1 MLQITDAFVTE
12 LRRVIEEMFGTD
24 PQSSASFGRII
35 NERHLHR
42 IEALL
47 QEVQVVHGGR
57 IDAADL
63 YVEPTIV
70 LNPPAD
76 SALMR
81 DEVGGLSFVRSFVAA
96 ASCFLL
102 LLVTFARSARV
113 DLWAHIAVDSISR
126 ASSSD

>member
-81 DEVGGLSFVRSFVAA
+81 DEVGSLSFVRCCCC
-96 ASCFLL
+96 CFLF
-102 LLVTFARSARV
+102 LVAVSDARSLGSCRS
-113 DLWAHIAVDSISR
+113 LGPYCR
-126 ASSSD
+126 